1 MSISQRVSE
10 ECLGEQPQ
18 NISIGARIR
27 QRLQEGSELL
37 NIFSTSFPFE
47 DVAAITV
54 LEVTNTFIRVGV
66 ATGDNGQDVFIQRFN
81 QPIALLFEKLAS
93 DKPTNSRVLVKL
105 PIGFSVDTSETELE
119 GDILRIGKGFIEI
132 LTDLNFG
139 TPQGSVFIIPLNK
152 FIQVICLDDE
162 E

>member
-10 ECLGEQPQ
+10 ECLGVPPQ
-18 NISIGARIR
+18 NISIGTRIR
-27 QRLQEGSELL
+27 QRIQAGSELL

-47 DVAAITV
+47 NAAAITV
-54 LEVTNTFIRVGV
+54 LEVTNTSIRVGV
-66 ATGDNGQDVFIQRFN
+66 ATGANGQDVFVQRFD

-105 PIGFSVDTSETELE
+105 PIGFSVETSETNLE
-119 GDILRIGKGFIEI
+119 GKILRVGKGFIEI

-139 TPQGSVFIIPLNK
+139 TPQGSVIVIPLNK